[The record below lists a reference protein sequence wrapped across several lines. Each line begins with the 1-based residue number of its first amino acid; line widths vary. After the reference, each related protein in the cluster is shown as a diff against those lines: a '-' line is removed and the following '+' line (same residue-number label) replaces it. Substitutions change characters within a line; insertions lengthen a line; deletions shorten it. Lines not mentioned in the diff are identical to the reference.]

1 MGPQGAPSRRG
12 GGRGWRLL
20 APRPLDALKLGEALY
35 PLRPLELPQGAGTN
49 LPEGLSPVGLPSPA
63 LKEKPAPLPAF
74 WYWES
79 FLEWLL
85 QDAPAGFAP
94 RGHEGP
100 VPETRT
106 HVALDPAAQTAR
118 EGFLFQ
124 TSGLEFVRGGAAS
137 PWCSGP
143 RGRSPR
149 GSSPWGGEAPRLLA
163 ERRARGSSPAR
174 GGGGGAP
181 PPQGGPPRLPH
192 PRLLGE
198 AYLPKGRAFQG
209 ASVVA
214 AVVGRPLAVSGWN
227 LKEGKPKPSRR
238 AVPAGSVYF
247 VRLPE
252 AWGEGEVRD
261 WAEKVWF
268 QNLSEE
274 EQDRRDGFGLAAL
287 GLWDG
292 KLRRWEEA

>member
-1 MGPQGAPSRRG
+1 MAAPGAPASGRPKARGGPLPPPAPGASPGGRDQPAGGAFSRGSSQPGPQG
-12 GGRGWRLL
+12 
-20 APRPLDALKLGEALY
+20 EAC
-35 PLRPLELPQGAGTN
+35 
-49 LPEGLSPVGLPSPA
+49 
-63 LKEKPAPLPAF
+63 PLPAF

-124 TSGLEFVRGGAAS
+124 TSGLEFVRGRRRLALVLW
-137 PWCSGP
+137 PEGP
-143 RGRSPR
+143 EPEGVFPL
-149 GSSPWGGEAPRLLA
+149 GGEAPRLLA

>member
-1 MGPQGAPSRRG
+1 MAAPGAPASGRPKARGGPLPPPAPGASPGGRDQPAGGAFSRGSSQPGPQG
-12 GGRGWRLL
+12 
-20 APRPLDALKLGEALY
+20 EAC
-35 PLRPLELPQGAGTN
+35 
-49 LPEGLSPVGLPSPA
+49 
-63 LKEKPAPLPAF
+63 PLPAF

-149 GSSPWGGEAPRLLA
+149 GSSPWGERRLAFWQKGGPGVPPLPEEVVAGLLRHRAARLVFLTPAFLGRLTSPRGGPSKGLPWWPRWWGGRLRSRAGTSRREAQA
-163 ERRARGSSPAR
+163 EPPGRARGE
-174 GGGGGAP
+174 
-181 PPQGGPPRLPH
+181 
-192 PRLLGE
+192 RLL
-198 AYLPKGRAFQG
+198 
-209 ASVVA
+209 
-214 AVVGRPLAVSGWN
+214 RPAPGGL
-227 LKEGKPKPSRR
+227 
-238 AVPAGSVYF
+238 
-247 VRLPE
+247 
-252 AWGEGEVRD
+252 GEGEVRD